1 MRPRRGSTWA
11 GGGPTPARAW
21 RRAADVRGTGRA
33 PGALL
38 RAHPESSSCSH
49 HRAPRAWV
57 HNPGRWLGSRC
68 RGSAAANRPLCVL
81 VAGSF
86 CLNKPRFLG
95 GTGKPKKCRAASC
108 LLRCTACARPVWE
121 RGELRGCLAAGQTKP
136 VPVHVDAHR
145 GVGDWRCKPQAPAQL
160 PALPLLR
167 ASCRKSKSKAPRVP
181 WARKPRAGPCR
192 KALLERDKFRW
203 PRWRDKGTLGR
214 CSTFTLAKSS
224 SLERK
229 KSIDEFCGVCCGFRG
244 DRHHR
249 GQPQLQ
255 LGSHPGHWQLLAPA

>member
-38 RAHPESSSCSH
+38 RAHPKSSSCSH

-57 HNPGRWLGSRC
+57 HNPGLWLGSRC

-108 LLRCTACARPVWE
+108 LLRCTACACPIWE
-121 RGELRGCLAAGQTKP
+121 RGELRGRLAAGQTKP
-136 VPVHVDAHR
+136 VPVHVNVHR
-145 GVGDWRCKPQAPAQL
+145 GVGDWRCKPQ
-160 PALPLLR
+160 
-167 ASCRKSKSKAPRVP
+167 
-181 WARKPRAGPCR
+181 KPRAGLCR

-203 PRWRDKGTLGR
+203 PRRRNKGTLGR

-224 SLERK
+224 SVERK

-244 DRHHR
+244 GRHHR

-255 LGSHPGHWQLLAPA
+255 LGSHPGRWQLLTPA